1 MLPGAILLIAS
12 RGIVEAS
19 SAEKEFGRHGVS
31 TALKQANPTSARDLC
46 LTILQAVEDFMPTP
60 PTHNDVTALALVRTS

>member
-1 MLPGAILLIAS
+1 M
-12 RGIVEAS
+12 
-19 SAEKEFGRHGVS
+19 GVS